1 MQILH
6 GFDIPAA
13 YRGGCVSIGN
23 FDGVHR
29 GHRRIVETLLRRAQ
43 EANRPAV
50 VFTFDPHPI
59 TILRPEHAPPPL
71 TTSAR
76 KVELL
81 GEFGIDCA
89 LLYPTD
95 RALLDLTPDEFF
107 TRIVQGELQA
117 TGLVEGPNFFY
128 GHKRAGNVETLRRS
142 CEGAGLS
149 FDAVEPI
156 RLEGQL
162 VSSSEIRGLI
172 AKGDVYT
179 AAELLGRDY
188 DVEGVVTQGAGR
200 GRTIGIPTANLTAV
214 KTLLPADGVY
224 AGAAFVAGRRVAA
237 ALNLGP
243 NPTFAEQARK
253 LEVHLLDFS
262 GDLYGRTLRVEFW
275 ERLRETVRFEG
286 VEQLKAQIAVD
297 IRRVCA
303 LAEARLSG

>member
-23 FDGVHR
+23 FDGVHL
-29 GHRRIVETLLRRAQ
+29 GHRRIVETLLRRAR

-59 TILRPEHAPPPL
+59 TILRPGHAPPPL

-81 GEFGIDCA
+81 GEFGIDCV

-95 RALLDLTPDEFF
+95 QALLDLTPDEFF
-107 TRIVQGELQA
+107 DRIVQGELQA

-128 GHKRAGNVETLRRS
+128 GHNRAGNVETLRQS
-142 CEGAGLS
+142 CESAGLS

-156 RLEGQL
+156 RLEGRL

-172 AKGDVYT
+172 ARGEVHS

-200 GRTIGIPTANLTAV
+200 GRTLGIPTANLTGV

-224 AGAAFVAGRRVAA
+224 AGAAFVDGRRVAA

-286 VEQLKAQIAVD
+286 VERLKEQIAAD
-297 IRRVCA
+297 IKHVRA
-303 LAEARLSG
+303 LDEARLSG